1 MHEVECSVYEAM
13 NRSVVHFC
21 KLMSS
26 LSRQQ
31 VWRIWMR
38 VNTDVGSGKRSM
50 LRAIPVTVAPLP

>member
-26 LSRQQ
+26 LSR
-31 VWRIWMR
+31 I
-38 VNTDVGSGKRSM
+38 NTDVGSGMLWKAIYVTCDTRNRSIVS
-50 LRAIPVTVAPLP
+50 LDCDIL